1 MQIIIPTLDIPKRSK
16 DWNYVKRK
24 KETDHH
30 DWERTWSNLR
40 ARRKAKEKR
49 KLCDENA
56 WKDFQ
61 TLLQLTTFLEEKKN
75 GSFESTED
83 EFPRQKQM
91 ITSLIYDN
99 TLLLF
104 VCGLCIKVNGNF
116 WKYNIRFRLTLQLL
130 VKFFFVKN
138 SRSDISLETKLQQTL
153 KKYILWFVILSVK

>member
-1 MQIIIPTLDIPKRSK
+1 MIKLESEKKGEGEEKTMRWKRLKRLPNSSPTHYFSWR
-16 DWNYVKRK
+16 
-24 KETDHH
+24 
-30 DWERTWSNLR
+30 
-40 ARRKAKEKR
+40 
-49 KLCDENA
+49 
-56 WKDFQ
+56 
-61 TLLQLTTFLEEKKN
+61 KKN